1 MVKTFRIIRWLIII
15 LVPLSMFGCKA
26 VKSQAKV
33 AVAELGLSMKLPSG
47 WEADKQNPRMFYE
60 TKNRDDNFGMVED
73 YPLEGKSLN
82 EYVEY
87 MLPAGAP
94 NRIISKTPITINGY
108 EAIEVVSEAEY
119 TVIDVNILKNDRIV
133 RVSFRTL
140 REDFPKHEPSLR
152 TSLQSI
158 KVGEG

>member
-1 MVKTFRIIRWLIII
+1 MVKLSRAMKWLVII
-15 LVPLSMFGCKA
+15 LAPFLMFGCKSA
-26 VKSQAKV
+26 KSQATV
-33 AVAELGLSMKLPSG
+33 EVAELGLSMKLPAG
-47 WEADKQNPRMFYE
+47 WEADRQNPRIFSE

-73 YPLEGKSLN
+73 YPLEGKSLK

-94 NRIISKTPITINGY
+94 DRIISKNSVTISGR
-108 EAIEVVSEAEY
+108 EAIETVTEAEY
-119 TVIDVNILKNDRIV
+119 TVIDVNILENSRVI

-140 REDFPKHEPSLR
+140 KEDFPKHEPSLR

-158 KVGEG
+158 KFQ